1 MARIFKKFPPFDH
14 SRYNMDLVWEY
25 QILPPNPAYLQGLGM
40 TACPQCHVTRFY
52 VSSSLVIHPFPHS
65 RSSSFLSMNPEDDEA
80 LYLDEDFI
88 ALLANLDLADLPG
101 CSNTPSPAV
110 NPSSRHAPPPR
121 TPPRSQVA
129 VNISPS
135 PRTAPRSWEAP
146 LTSPSAVNPSS
157 RHTPPPRTPPHSW
170 VAVNISPSL
179 RTAPRSREAPLT
191 SPSTPSRAPATPHSA
206 ITTPPRTHPHTS
218 PHAGSG
224 PTLYHFESP
233 TRRGYTHDWAE
244 TKPLVNSVPNNIFR
258 GYYTVAE
265 AQAAFQYAL
274 QRSWVRSVDTPV
286 TAIPALPLPAPVID
300 SSNPLN
306 GDETLDDT
314 WYIVYRG
321 ITPGVYRSHLES
333 QLNTLGIP
341 GAIHESV
348 EGKAAALDKYNAAVR
363 RGEIS
368 ILRRYH
374 YNAYLAQK
382 FEASSR
388 ILSQRRKL
396 TSQTYF

>member
-1 MARIFKKFPPFDH
+1 
-14 SRYNMDLVWEY
+14 
-25 QILPPNPAYLQGLGM
+25 
-40 TACPQCHVTRFY
+40 
-52 VSSSLVIHPFPHS
+52 
-65 RSSSFLSMNPEDDEA
+65 MNPEDDEA

-121 TPPRSQVA
+121 TPPRSRVA

-135 PRTAPRSWEAP
+135 P
-146 LTSPSAVNPSS
+146 
-157 RHTPPPRTPPHSW
+157 
-170 VAVNISPSL
+170 

-233 TRRGYTHDWAE
+233 TRRGYTHDWYVAHHYQAAAKLISVGPRQVLQPREHRNLLSVSSIPAAAAAEINRTTQKRPMLSSAGADSVFFGPGKAE

-363 RGEIS
+363 RGEVRS
-368 ILRRYH
+368 VVPVYSPSV
-374 YNAYLAQK
+374 
-382 FEASSR
+382 ASDASPP
-388 ILSQRRKL
+388 LYTDVFS
-396 TSQTYF
+396 